1 MDYIGEHR
9 LPGQLGHFFIIL
21 SLVASLVASFSYF
34 RSARSKMIDDAEQW
48 KRLARVS
55 FIIEVISV
63 FSIFGILFYII
74 HNHYFE
80 YKYAW
85 QHSSRSLEFKYLLAC

>member
-21 SLVASLVASFSYF
+21 SLVASLAASFSYF
-34 RSARSKMIDDAEQW
+34 KSARSHNDLDAAYW
-48 KRLARVS
+48 KKLARWFFS
-55 FIIEVISV
+55 IEVISV

-74 HNHYFE
+74 HGHFFE
-80 YKYAW
+80 
-85 QHSSRSLEFKYLLAC
+85 